1 MKAEG
6 DIKDDAIQMALVGYA
21 GFRGD
26 FKRGSKVILNCFVL
40 DDFCKAVLHLGVH
53 F

>member
-6 DIKDDAIQMALVGYA
+6 DIKDDAMRTALVRYA

-40 DDFCKAVLHLGVH
+40 DDFCKAVLHLGVR